1 MKRRQ
6 MYIGPGAASLILL
19 IVVVSMTV
27 LGLLALMSARGDMK
41 LIQRSRQFTAAE
53 YEASA
58 RAEQTLA
65 GLDALL
71 ARCTQTASTEDAYLL
86 AVGRELPD
94 GLSMEGRLIRWTE
107 DGGVGRAL
115 ACEVELAPL
124 GDFPHYI
131 WKEHAFQTEYED
143 AFLE

>member
-6 MYIGPGAASLILL
+6 PYIGPGAASLILL

-58 RAEQTLA
+58 RAERTLSD
-65 GLDALL
+65 LDALL
-71 ARCTQTASTEDAYLL
+71 ARCARSASTEEAYLL
-86 AVGRELPD
+86 AVDARLPD
-94 GLSMEGRLIRWTE
+94 VLCREGRLICWTE

-115 ACEVELAPL
+115 SCVVELAPL